1 MTEAEWLACAD
12 PQKVLDFLRNKA
24 SDRKL
29 RLFAVACCRRLWHL
43 MAEES
48 WRQAVEMAER
58 YADKIGSKRAMQRL
72 WSEIEKAEITRTQ
85 RIPTYRGEFLPS
97 HAVEAVLRVD
107 AFFAARLISVV
118 VPDVTDV
125 PIRLVAILEDIVGN
139 PFRAITINPAWLTP
153 IVSNLATAAYEERA
167 LPSGELDPARLAV
180 LADVLEAAGC
190 AQADLL
196 AHCRQPGLHV
206 RGCWVVDLL
215 LGKE

>member
-12 PQKVLDFLRNKA
+12 PTAMLEFLRGKA

-29 RLFAVACCRRLWHL
+29 RLFACACCRRLWHL
-43 MAEES
+43 MAEGS

-72 WSEIEKAEITRTQ
+72 WSEIEKAEIARTQ

-107 AFFAARLISVV
+107 AFFGARLISVV

-139 PFRAITINPAWLTP
+139 PFRAITINPAWLSWNDGTIP
-153 IVSNLATAAYEERA
+153 KIAETIYQERA
-167 LPSGELDPARLAV
+167 FDRLPV
-180 LADVLEAAGC
+180 LADALEEAGC
-190 AQADLL
+190 SDSDVLGHL
-196 AHCRQPGLHV
+196 RGPGPHV
-206 RGCWVVDLL
+206 RGCWAVDLL
-215 LGKE
+215 IGKE